1 MKSVLIIGCGITGAT
16 LAYKH
21 KQKGDNV
28 TIVDK
33 RSHIGGNVYTENV
46 NGIDV
51 HKYGAHIFHTNDKE
65 VWDFV
70 NQFVEFNDYGH
81 QVKTRFDNRL
91 YSLPINM
98 NTFREFFDIED
109 ANEITNEHI
118 DHIKEKLYNGYSA
131 KQWQR
136 QIEDIDKSV
145 IDRLPIRQTFD
156 NNYFDDKYQGIPIGG
171 YTKLVA
177 ELLKGCELHLNTK
190 ITQEYNFNDYDVVYN
205 TSPIDEFMDYQ
216 LGELEYR
223 SLNFVEECHEV
234 NYFQDYAV
242 INEAEISV
250 PYTRVIEHK
259 HFANSDAK
267 GTIITVEYP
276 KAFDGTNERYY
287 TVNNEKNN
295 NLHKKYKE
303 LAHKKYPNM
312 IFCGRLGDFKY
323 YDMDDAIKR
332 ALELAGGRKGLS
344 ALHIAC
350 NSWAQNKNKTY

>member
-51 HKYGAHIFHTNDKE
+51 HKYGAHIFHTDDKE

-70 NQFVEFNDYGH
+70 NQFVEFNDYRH
-81 QVKTRFDNRL
+81 QVKTRCDNRL

-98 NTFREFFDIED
+98 NTFREFFGIED
-109 ANEITNEHI
+109 AKEITDEHI
-118 DHIKEKLYNGYSA
+118 NHIKAKLYHGYSA

-136 QIEDIDKSV
+136 PIEEIDKSV
-145 IDRLPIRQTFD
+145 INRLPIRRTFD

-177 ELLKGCELHLNTK
+177 ALLKGCVMYLNTK
-190 ITQEYNFNDYDVVYN
+190 INHSCNFEDYDVVYN

-223 SLNFVEECHEV
+223 SLNFVEEYHGV

-250 PYTRVIEHK
+250 PYTRVTEHK

-287 TVNNEKNN
+287 TINSEKNN
-295 NLHKKYKE
+295 KLHNEYNK
-303 LAHKKYPNM
+303 LAQKVYPNM
-312 IFCGRLGDFKY
+312 IFCGRLGDYKY

-332 ALELAGGRKGLS
+332 ALELAGVD
-344 ALHIAC
+344 
-350 NSWAQNKNKTY
+350 